1 MASLDSPYQSY
12 PIHAPVKHEIIE
24 QFWGPNALPR
34 QLHNGEAS
42 SNLSL
47 DIYFNYYTERCRRAL
62 HDGGRH
68 VCAGTHKDT
77 IDIVRHLKKP
87 ATREDIKQW
96 IPALNPSPPNEAE
109 KRDGFIDLAASLLLM
124 IDFGSLHYGYSGRK
138 KLNWERA
145 TLKEFIHDHFST
157 SPALG
162 HERVKLE
169 KVFNAR
175 NLGRIAGVEIA
186 WTDNLADHLRVFDED
201 KKVYIFHHA
210 SFLEHQQK

>member
-1 MASLDSPYQSY
+1 
-12 PIHAPVKHEIIE
+12 
-24 QFWGPNALPR
+24 
-34 QLHNGEAS
+34 
-42 SNLSL
+42 
-47 DIYFNYYTERCRRAL
+47 
-62 HDGGRH
+62 

-138 KLNWERA
+138 KLNWERG
-145 TLKEFIHDHFST
+145 TLKEFIRDHFST

-186 WTDNLADHLRVFDED
+186 WTDNLADHLRVFNED